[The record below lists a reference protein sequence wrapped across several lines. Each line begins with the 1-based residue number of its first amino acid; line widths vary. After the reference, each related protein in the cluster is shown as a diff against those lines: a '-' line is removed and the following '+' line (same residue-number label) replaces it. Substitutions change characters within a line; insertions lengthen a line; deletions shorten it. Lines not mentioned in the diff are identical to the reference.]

1 MRAKSTLAVVCVL
14 MGTCAILPAA
24 EAARSEG
31 RQAQKPFRTA
41 QATPQQVARP
51 AEPAKPAQRAQH
63 AAPVHAAQQA
73 PRQPSAPRPQAAAPA
88 SPQPAAPAVRQAVI
102 PPQQQAQ
109 AALAT
114 PAVARGFS
122 AGGGTPILP
131 VFVTS
136 GVSCVPFARMATG
149 MAISG
154 DARLWWDNAAGTY
167 ARGQMPER
175 GAVLAF
181 PGSGNMSRGHVA
193 VVSRVVNARTIHI
206 DHANWG
212 GPGIRRGTVMRGVV
226 VVDVSDRNDWTAVR
240 VQVGHDSGTFGRTY
254 AAHGFI
260 YNRPAGAR
268 IMTAGAGSLVEVAE
282 ASSPHA
288 ALHMRLAAETL
299 GR

>member
-1 MRAKSTLAVVCVL
+1 MRAKSTLAIVCVL
-14 MGTCAILPAA
+14 IGTVAILPAA

-31 RQAQKPFRTA
+31 RQAQKPFRTS
-41 QATPQQVARP
+41 QATPQQAARP
-51 AEPAKPAQRAQH
+51 TEPAKPAQQQAQRTV
-63 AAPVHAAQQA
+63 PVQATQQA
-73 PRQPSAPRPQAAAPA
+73 PRPVSVPQRQAVAMAPQAAAPA
-88 SPQPAAPAVRQAVI
+88 IRQAVI

-114 PAVARGFS
+114 PAVARGFA

-131 VFVTS
+131 VSVSS
-136 GVSCVPFARMATG
+136 GLSCVPFARMATG
-149 MAISG
+149 MAITG
-154 DARLWWDNAAGTY
+154 DARLWWHNAAGVY
-167 ARGQMPER
+167 SRGQQPER
-175 GAVLAF
+175 GAVLAL

-240 VQVGHDSGTFGRTY
+240 VQVGHDSDTFGRTY

-260 YNRPAGAR
+260 YNRPDGAR
-268 IMTAGAGSLVEVAE
+268 IMTAGAGGLVEVAE
-282 ASSPHA
+282 AASPHA